1 MLLGLLSV
9 IDVLLK
15 SMYELV
21 VLLFVVLVLGFELV
35 DVFEGVVEFLSLYR
49 VAMWGIYFLQ

>member
-15 SMYELV
+15 TTYELV
-21 VLLFVVLVLGFELV
+21 VLLFVVIVLGFELV
-35 DVFEGVVEFLSLYR
+35 DVFEGVVQFLSLYR
-49 VAMWGIYFLQ
+49 VAM